1 MKRIRFRITARY
13 LRVIVCLAIAGVFAI
28 GLHTQPIAVRLPTPE
43 LSASSNAYLSDR
55 NGKLLHTIRLN
66 EKERRL
72 EWMALSKMSPSLIKA
87 VLAAEDKNFYSH
99 SGVDFLALGAALS
112 QNVHGALTGA
122 TSRRGASTISMQLA
136 GLLTES
142 DVGDESNTGNTGNT
156 KKSRRN
162 VWLKFQQMRAA
173 WQLENAASKSEILEA
188 YLNTIYFRGEQRGIE
203 AASQA
208 FFAKSALGLTARES
222 TVLASLIAAPQAKP
236 TLVAQRACRLYDRTF
251 AIDQS
256 DVPVECEAL
265 GMPVARLNKPYL
277 QRTDNLVPH
286 VAQRFKTNAAL
297 VHGKTLQTSIDYATQ
312 KHVQQALSEQLRE
325 LVSRGVEDGAVVVLD
340 NQTGEV
346 RAYVGSSGDFSQ
358 AAQVDAAS
366 ALRQAGSTLKPFL
379 YAMAIG
385 KKKLTAASLIDDSA
399 FAIRTADAQYVPRNY
414 SDDYK
419 GWVSVR
425 KALASSLN
433 VPAVRTLA
441 MLDVDEFA
449 NSLREIGL
457 SSVSHDGGFYGY
469 SLALGSADVRLLDL
483 TNAYRALATG
493 GLSSQPK
500 FVVEK
505 NAHDVP
511 RRVISAEVA
520 YIVSDMLSDNEA
532 RAATFGLDS
541 SLRLPFRASV
551 KTGTSKDMRD
561 NWCIG
566 FSEKYTVGVWV
577 GNASGAPMRGVSGV
591 SGAAPIWNSVMRF
604 IHNGVPVN
612 SPAVVRPAQVVA
624 QSISFIGVTE
634 PERTELFLSG
644 TQSREISLV
653 SQANRATSLIAYP
666 VDGAIYAVDPDIPAS
681 KQTLRFT
688 PGASTPINAQWRLN
702 GKDYANAT
710 AWKLAVGKHTL
721 ALHSP
726 SGALLEQVRFEV
738 RGASR

>member
-1 MKRIRFRITARY
+1 LDGGGEMKRIGNRY
-13 LRVIVCLAIAGVFAI
+13 SIAIGGLAIAGVCAAAW
-28 GLHTQPIAVRLPTPE
+28 LTQPNAVRLPTPE
-43 LSASSNAYLSDR
+43 LSASSNAYLTDR
-55 NGKLLHTIRLN
+55 NGKALHTIRLN

-72 EWMALSKMSPSLIKA
+72 EWVALSKMSPSLIKS
-87 VLAAEDKNFYSH
+87 VLAAEDKSFYSH

-112 QNVHGALTGA
+112 QNVRAAATGA
-122 TSRRGASTISMQLA
+122 TARRGASTISMQMA
-136 GLLTES
+136 GLMIDDGAVPEQ
-142 DVGDESNTGNTGNT
+142 
-156 KKSRRN
+156 KKQRRSI
-162 VWLKFQQMRAA
+162 WLKLQQMRAA
-173 WQLENAASKSEILEA
+173 WQLESVASKNDILEA

-208 FFAKSALGLTARES
+208 FFAKSAIGLTARES
-222 TVLASLIAAPQAKP
+222 AVLASLIVSPQAKP
-236 TLVAQRACRLYDRTF
+236 SVVAQRACRLYDRTF
-251 AIDQS
+251 ATDES
-256 DVPVECEAL
+256 DVTVTCEAIS
-265 GMPVARLNKPYL
+265 MPVARLNKPYL

-286 VAQRFKTNAAL
+286 VAQRFKASGAL
-297 VHGKTLQTSIDYATQ
+297 VHGDSLQTSIDYATQ
-312 KHVQQALSEQLRE
+312 KHAQQALSEQLRE

-358 AAQVDAAS
+358 ASQVDAAAS
-366 ALRQAGSTLKPFL
+366 LRQAGSTLKPFL
-379 YAMAIG
+379 YAMAIE

-449 NSLREIGL
+449 SLLREVGL
-457 SSVSHDGGFYGY
+457 TSVSHDGGFYGY

-483 TNAYRALATG
+483 TNAYRTLANG
-493 GLSSQPK
+493 GLMSRSSFIVTNQAPNESK
-500 FVVEK
+500 
-505 NAHDVP
+505 
-511 RRVISAEVA
+511 RVMSAEAA
-520 YIVSDMLSDNEA
+520 YIVSDMLRDNEA

-541 SLRLPFRASV
+541 ALRLPFRASV

-604 IHNGVPVN
+604 IHQGVVLN
-612 SPAVVRPAQVVA
+612 ASPSNPPTRVVA
-624 QSISFIGVTE
+624 QNITFVGVKE
-634 PERTELFLSG
+634 PERTELFLAG
-644 TQSREISLV
+644 TQSKEIRLV
-653 SQANRATSLIAYP
+653 SQANRATRLITYP
-666 VDGAIYAVDPDIPAS
+666 VDGAIYAIDPDIPSA
-681 KQTLRFT
+681 KQVLKFT
-688 PGASTPINAQWRLN
+688 PGAAMPTNAQWRLN
-702 GKDYANAT
+702 GKTIALEGHSNQPVV
-710 AWKLAVGKHTL
+710 WKLKAGKHVLTM
-721 ALHSP
+721 HRK
-726 SGALLEQVRFEV
+726 SGEKLEQVRFEV
-738 RGASR
+738 RGF

>member
-1 MKRIRFRITARY
+1 LDGGGEMRFASVKKRYAVAIG
-13 LRVIVCLAIAGVFAI
+13 AIAFVGIFVAAWA
-28 GLHTQPIAVRLPTPE
+28 TQPNAVRLPTPV
-43 LSASSNAYLSDR
+43 LSASSNAYLTDR
-55 NGKLLHTIRLN
+55 NGKALQTIRLN

-72 EWMALSKMSPSLIKA
+72 EWVALNNMSPSLIKA

-99 SGVDFLALGAALS
+99 SGVDFPALGAALS
-112 QNVHGALTGA
+112 QNLRGLLTGA
-122 TSRRGASTISMQLA
+122 TARRGASTISMQLA
-136 GLLTES
+136 GLSTES
-142 DVGDESNTGNTGNT
+142 DTGNIKNQ
-156 KKSRRN
+156 RRS
-162 VWLKFQQMRAA
+162 VWLKLQQIRAA
-173 WQLENAASKSEILEA
+173 WQLENMASKNDILEA

-208 FFAKSALGLTARES
+208 FFAKSAIGLTARES
-222 TVLASLIAAPQAKP
+222 TVLASLIAAPQAKS

-251 AIDQS
+251 AKDES
-256 DVPVECEAL
+256 DVAVTCEVL

-277 QRTDNLVPH
+277 QRIDNLVPH
-286 VAQRFKTNAAL
+286 MAQRFKASGAL
-297 VHGKTLQTSIDYATQ
+297 VHGNTLQTSIDYSTQ
-312 KHVQQALSEQLRE
+312 KHAQQALSEQLRE

-358 AAQVDAAS
+358 AAQVDAAAS
-366 ALRQAGSTLKPFL
+366 LRQAGSTLKPFL
-379 YAMAIG
+379 YAMAIE

-449 NSLREIGL
+449 SSLREIGL
-457 SSVSHDGGFYGY
+457 TSVSHDGGFYGY

-483 TNAYRALATG
+483 TNAYRALANG
-493 GLSSQPK
+493 GITSRLS
-500 FVVEK
+500 FVIDHKAIVESK
-505 NAHDVP
+505 
-511 RRVISAEVA
+511 RVISAEVA

-541 SLRLPFRASV
+541 ALRLPFRASV

-604 IHNGVPVN
+604 IHQGVVLSATP
-612 SPAVVRPAQVVA
+612 PMPPTQVVA
-624 QSISFIGVTE
+624 LAITFVGVTE

-644 TQSREISLV
+644 TQSKEIRLV
-653 SQANRATSLIAYP
+653 SRANRATRLIAYP
-666 VDGAIYAVDPDIPAS
+666 VDGAIYAIDPDIPSA
-681 KQTLRFT
+681 KQVLRFT
-688 PGASTPINAQWRLN
+688 PGAATPVNAQWRLN
-702 GKDYANAT
+702 GKDYAKAS
-710 AWKLAVGKHTL
+710 AWKLVVGKHTL
-721 ALHSP
+721 AVYSP
-726 SGALLEQVRFEV
+726 SGAMLEQVKFEV

>member
-1 MKRIRFRITARY
+1 MKLIRNRY
-13 LRVIVCLAIAGVFAI
+13 RLAIGGLAVGGLTIAGVCLTAWLI
-28 GLHTQPIAVRLPTPE
+28 QPKAMRLPTAE
-43 LSASSNAYLSDR
+43 VSASSNAYLTDR
-55 NGKLLHTIRLN
+55 NGKALHTIRLN

-72 EWMALSKMSPSLIKA
+72 EWVALNHMSPALIKA

-99 SGVDFLALGAALS
+99 NGVDFLALGAALS
-112 QNVHGALTGA
+112 QNLRGAVTGA
-122 TSRRGASTISMQLA
+122 TARRGASTISMQMA
-136 GLLTES
+136 GLLI
-142 DVGDESNTGNTGNT
+142 DDETGQVQ
-156 KKSRRN
+156 KKPRRS
-162 VWLKFQQMRAA
+162 VWLKLQQMRAA
-173 WQLENAASKSEILEA
+173 WQLESMVSKSELLEA

-208 FFAKSALGLTARES
+208 FFAKSSLGLTARES
-222 TVLASLIAAPQAKP
+222 TVLASLIAAPQAKSS
-236 TLVAQRACRLYDRTF
+236 LVAQRACRLYDRTF
-251 AIDQS
+251 AKDES
-256 DVPVECEAL
+256 DVTIACEAIA
-265 GMPVARLNKPYL
+265 MPVARLNKPYL

-286 VAQRFKTNAAL
+286 VAQRFKASGAL
-297 VHGKTLQTSIDYATQ
+297 VHGDTLQTSIDSATQ

-325 LVSRGVEDGAVVVLD
+325 LVNRGVEDGAVVVLD

-358 AAQVDAAS
+358 AAQVDAAAS
-366 ALRQAGSTLKPFL
+366 LRQAGSTLKPFL
-379 YAMAIG
+379 YALAIE

-449 NSLREIGL
+449 SSLREIGL
-457 SSVSHDGGFYGY
+457 TSVSHDGGFYGY

-483 TNAYRALATG
+483 TNAYRSLANG
-493 GLSSQPK
+493 GLMSHSS
-500 FVVEK
+500 FVVTNIVNDK
-505 NAHDVP
+505 SK
-511 RRVISAEVA
+511 RVMSAETA

-541 SLRLPFRASV
+541 ALRLPFRASV

-577 GNASGAPMRGVSGV
+577 GNASGAPMRNVSGV

-604 IHNGVPVN
+604 IHQGVVIN
-612 SPAVVRPAQVVA
+612 ASPPMPPTQVVA
-624 QSISFIGVTE
+624 QAITFVGVTE
-634 PERTELFLSG
+634 PERTELFLAG
-644 TQSREISLV
+644 TQSKEIRLV
-653 SQANRATSLIAYP
+653 SQGNRATRLITYP
-666 VDGAIYAVDPDIPAS
+666 VDGAIYAIDPDIPYA
-681 KQTLRFT
+681 KQMLRFT
-688 PGASTPINAQWRLN
+688 PGAAIPVNAQWRLN
-702 GKDYANAT
+702 GKNFAKAA
-710 AWKLAVGKHTL
+710 AWKLVAGKHTL
-721 ALHSP
+721 AVYSP
-726 SGALLEQVRFEV
+726 SGALLEQVKFEV
-738 RGASR
+738 RGVSR